1 MFCIQT
7 GGGASPLSTPMKK
20 VVLLGLILSLSPF
33 VNLAIGQS
41 VRANGVN
48 NPSKFF
54 YGADIKVAPIIS
66 SSLGKGVEKIYN
78 SIDDFEEYR
87 TFPFFYGT
95 AFDLNGLVGYQFSP
109 LLRCGLGVGL
119 NFTHFSITGGDFLQ
133 EDGIRSIS
141 WNFISLPIF
150 LHFQSRFLPYQ
161 TLSPIV
167 EISGGYKIPLQYGKM
182 LGYTSEYNIKGGF
195 VEPSFGVSYYVSNE
209 CELRLSVFGAFRLK
223 EPINYYHINYSS
235 LGFKIGVII

>member
-1 MFCIQT
+1 
-7 GGGASPLSTPMKK
+7 MKK

-48 NPSKFF
+48 NPSKFI
-54 YGADIKVAPIIS
+54 YGADIKVGSIIT
-66 SSLGKGVEKIYN
+66 SSLGKGFESAVNIYDPDEHRLL
-78 SIDDFEEYR
+78 S
-87 TFPFFYGT
+87 FFT

-119 NFTHFSITGGDFLQ
+119 NFTHFSI
-133 EDGIRSIS
+133 SIS
-141 WNFISLPIF
+141 EEATQTGLRSFSWDFISLPIF
-150 LHFQSRFLPYQ
+150 LNFQSRILPYQ

-167 EISGGYKIPLQYGKM
+167 EISGGYKIPLQYGK
-182 LGYTSEYNIKGGF
+182 LSGFTSEYNIKGGF
-195 VEPSFGVSYYVSNE
+195 VEPSIGVSYYVSNK